1 MDTIVSNILLAAKQH
16 EIAELGRLSSK
27 AHLVG
32 VIGHLIHALQSE
44 RGASSIYLASAGQRF
59 GATRQQLIDES
70 EVIEKRLRGAIVE
83 QLADGSFEDA
93 RQFHLMAWALLGLD
107 SLLALRQQ
115 ISQRSLSPAQAVA
128 AFSRLI
134 AGLISLIFEVAHAVL
149 DPAISRSLVALF
161 NFIQGKEH
169 SGQERAVGAL
179 SFASGINDARHQQ
192 RIIHLMEAQDR
203 CFQVF
208 DEFAS
213 DAAREQLRQQ
223 RALET
228 SQRFDELRRD
238 LVTSGSSSELDA
250 NVSREW
256 FDCCTERLERM
267 WLVQKFLVDELLERC
282 KARIL
287 VAESEL
293 QDVEGLLKS
302 LVDHPPASTFLVDRF
317 FDPGM
322 KIDVALK
329 ILPGQAASAGLG
341 DSIVEV
347 LLAQSDRLASVE
359 NELEQARRALNE
371 RKSIER
377 AKGLLMA
384 RRGLSEEAAYK
395 FLRQTAMEQGKR
407 MVDLAETMLSFQ
419 DWLGSLDPPAG
430 RSSNPSKL

>member
-1 MDTIVSNILLAAKQH
+1 MDPIVSNILLAAKQH
-16 EIAELGRLSSK
+16 EIVELGHLSSK

-32 VIGHLIHALQSE
+32 VIGHLIHALQRE
-44 RGASSIYLASAGQRF
+44 RGASSIYLASGGQHF
-59 GATRQQLIDES
+59 SEMRQQLADAS
-70 EVIEKRLRGAIVE
+70 ECIEKQLRAAIDA

-107 SLLALRQQ
+107 SLAVLRQQ
-115 ISQRSLSPAQAVA
+115 IGARSLSSAQAVA

-149 DPAISRSLVALF
+149 DPAISRLLVALF

-169 SGQERAVGAL
+169 AGQERAVGAL
-179 SFASGINDARHQQ
+179 SFASGSSDARHQQ

-203 CFQVF
+203 CFTVF

-213 DAAREQLRQQ
+213 SAAQAQLKDS

-228 SQRFDELRRD
+228 SPRFDELRRD
-238 LVTSGSSSELDA
+238 LLLAPPGAALDV
-250 NVSREW
+250 NQSRAW

-267 WLVQKFLVDELLERC
+267 WSVQQFLVEELLARC
-282 KARIL
+282 TARMQ
-287 VAESEL
+287 AARAEL
-293 QDVEGLLKS
+293 QDVEGLLQS
-302 LVDHPPASTFLVDRF
+302 LVEHPPASTFLVDRF
-317 FDPGM
+317 FDPDM
-322 KIDVALK
+322 QIDVAMK
-329 ILPGQAASAGLG
+329 ILPGQTVNSGLG

-347 LLAQSDRLASVE
+347 LLAQSERLASVE

-384 RRGLSEEAAYK
+384 RRGLTEDAAYK
-395 FLRQTAMEQGKR
+395 LLRQSAMEQGKR
-407 MVDLAETMLSFQ
+407 MVELADAMLVFQ
-419 DWLGSLDPPAG
+419 DWIGGLDPGTQENMP
-430 RSSNPSKL
+430 